1 VAEGITYFKPVSSQ
15 ITISSVVLV
24 LTITFFGLVSSVVGM
39 FFVVKATPM
48 TMQQLIVI
56 TLRKRVQNTELTI
69 PMMGIQERKINPTPL
84 HQQHIQYG
92 SAQSVENRLKL
103 M

>member
-1 VAEGITYFKPVSSQ
+1 
-15 ITISSVVLV
+15 
-24 LTITFFGLVSSVVGM
+24 
-39 FFVVKATPM
+39 M

-56 TLRKRVQNTELTI
+56 TLWKMIQNTELTI
-69 PMMGIQERKINPTPL
+69 PMMDIQERKINPTPL
-84 HQQHIQYG
+84 QQHIQYG